1 MICLV
6 IQQNEQS
13 NQVPSYE
20 KLNELKTNLRQNIT
34 SNMSFR
40 HNKILFRYDLTETKM
55 SSYLLAFH
63 GPLLKPPECWLSNLS
78 GIKVQLRECKITSHP
93 PKGSPQGNKSNN
105 FLPLTRFAIT
115 SDFNVGFLKQ
125 PQQQQLKT
133 LIKRYTNL
141 SWDCKCN
148 DTWLNFKRISKLV
161 MPLLKINISFLLTFI
176 FGLVLTTKT
185 PHYFLTSPHLKPIY
199 YTLH

>member
-13 NQVPSYE
+13 NQVPCYE
-20 KLNELKTNLRQNIT
+20 KPSKLKTNLRQNIT
-34 SNMSFR
+34 SNTSSR
-40 HNKILFRYDLTETKM
+40 HNKILCRYDLTETKI
-55 SSYLLAFH
+55 SSYLLTFH
-63 GPLLKPPECWLSNLS
+63 GPLLKPPECRLSNLS
-78 GIKVQLRECKITSHP
+78 GIKVQLREWKITSHP

-115 SDFNVGFLKQ
+115 SDFNVGFLKL
-125 PQQQQLKT
+125 PQQQLKT
-133 LIKRYTNL
+133 LIKRYTNW

-148 DTWLNFKRISKLV
+148 DTWLDFKWISKLV
-161 MPLLKINISFLLTFI
+161 MSYLKINISFLLTFI
-176 FGLVLTTKT
+176 FGLVLTTKN